1 MLRRWKSVHVKPLRQ
16 GEDDGDRWHEIS
28 KLGEALR
35 WFGTTCSPGAAGN
48 QRPMSLARW
57 RQISR
62 YFLPSRRADFLRSQ
76 FKEIFE
82 KQQLSSPSSQ
92 DVQRFN
98 QLFAAMSGL
107 IGGQKH

>member
-1 MLRRWKSVHVKPLRQ
+1 MHVKPLRQ

-35 WFGTTCSPGAAGN
+35 WFGTTGGSIAGGN
-48 QRPMSLARW
+48 QRTTALARW
-57 RQISR
+57 KQVSR

-82 KQQLSSPSSQ
+82 KQQIANPSAQ
-92 DVQRFN
+92 DV
-98 QLFAAMSGL
+98 
-107 IGGQKH
+107 